1 MERAPSN
8 VATASSNEDVDF
20 RYLNANSILNSAS
33 LFASS
38 SQDSNPNNDIDFRT
52 LPFKPVPIHD
62 AATEINASITAHPP
76 MEYKLTPLPFIPRV
90 NYTSID
96 VSKLNKVRIHFRRF
110 GFIFEFRY

>member
-1 MERAPSN
+1 MERPVNN
-8 VATASSNEDVDF
+8 VVAATSNEDIDF
-20 RYLNANSILNSAS
+20 RYMNPNSILNSTS

-96 VSKLNKVRIHFRRF
+96 VSKLNKVRIHFHQLYSS
-110 GFIFEFRY
+110 IMFEF